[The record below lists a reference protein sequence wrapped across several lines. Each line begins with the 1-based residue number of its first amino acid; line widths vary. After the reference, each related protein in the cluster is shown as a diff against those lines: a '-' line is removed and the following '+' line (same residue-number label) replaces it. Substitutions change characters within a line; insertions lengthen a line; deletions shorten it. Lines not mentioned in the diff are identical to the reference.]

1 MIQRLNTKV
10 FPSYQ
15 FIENNLRLA
24 KEILSGKDYL
34 LFLPLE
40 NTNGDLHTNIENE
53 IYRVTEFCEG
63 SQVYDTPP
71 STKHIY
77 EAAKAFATFTRYL
90 GVERVGEFEET
101 IADFHNLSK
110 RFADLERA
118 WKDCD
123 DQERR
128 SQAESLMNFT
138 LTNRWIVDLYTRS
151 VKSIPKRI
159 YHHDTK
165 VNNILFKT

>member
-1 MIQRLNTKV
+1 MVQRLNTKV

-15 FIENNLRLA
+15 SIENNLRLA

-40 NTNGDLHTNIENE
+40 NTHGELHTNIENE

-63 SQVYDTPP
+63 SQVYDAPP

-90 GVERVGEFEET
+90 G
-101 IADFHNLSK
+101 
-110 RFADLERA
+110 
-118 WKDCD
+118 
-123 DQERR
+123 
-128 SQAESLMNFT
+128 
-138 LTNRWIVDLYTRS
+138 
-151 VKSIPKRI
+151 
-159 YHHDTK
+159 
-165 VNNILFKT
+165 